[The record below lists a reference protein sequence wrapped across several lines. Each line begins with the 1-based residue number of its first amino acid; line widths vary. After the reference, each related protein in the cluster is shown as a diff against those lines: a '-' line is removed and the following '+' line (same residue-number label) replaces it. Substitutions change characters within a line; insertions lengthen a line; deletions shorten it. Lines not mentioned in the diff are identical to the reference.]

1 MLIRLSL
8 ALFVLLLLAR
18 SAVQQ
23 PIALGL
29 NSRFSFA
36 LLF

>member
-1 MLIRLSL
+1 MFIRLSF
-8 ALFVLLLLAR
+8 ALFVLLLLAIP
-18 SAVQQ
+18 AVQQ
-23 PIALGL
+23 AIALGL

>member
-1 MLIRLSL
+1 MFIRLSL
-8 ALFVLLLLAR
+8 ALCILLLLALP
-18 SAVQQ
+18 AVQQ
-23 PIALGL
+23 SIALGL

>member
-1 MLIRLSL
+1 MFIRLSL
-8 ALFVLLLLAR
+8 ALFVLLLLAIP
-18 SAVQQ
+18 AVQQ
-23 PIALGL
+23 AITLGL